1 MGGGVLSIIIIVLQC
16 ICFAFFNSL
25 LYLAVAKL
33 AKNLVLQ
40 DVGFWEDRVMGESRW
55 ECRSWQKP
63 HISFLPC
70 LTNTD
75 HIVP

>member
-1 MGGGVLSIIIIVLQC
+1 MYWGGGLIDYHNCLTVYL
-16 ICFAFFNSL
+16 FFFNSL
-25 LYLAVAKL
+25 LYLAVPKL